1 MNLEDLNFLIKIDF
15 DGAIAEIPKI
25 ESGMKAI
32 KAEVSGL
39 NAVGSLSGLQS
50 AVHAIKEETAGVQ
63 FNLEALTRTF
73 TTAAVAAQ
81 PLALISTKMGVL
93 SSVFGLAAKG
103 ASHLAAAA
111 GLVVN
116 VLKYLYSGIQ
126 LVIWPL
132 QGLVIIPK
140 MIAAAFSMMFSIII
154 APFKILI
161 GMAKLAFGAIMAI
174 VRPVLAVA
182 EAFFRFKLFVM
193 GLSLQIK
200 LLARFMSILPPQ
212 LKVLFVG
219 LIALGAA
226 GRAGALAVRVMS
238 LGIKAVTFAAMAAV
252 NPVRALGV
260 ATMAAVRSVGLLAI
274 RATMAAVSL
283 ARMAVAASV
292 SAMRSLAG
300 MALNAAVAIGNRLVS
315 AVKSGVTGL
324 MALGAAA
331 LAWGVKT
338 AAGAEMSAV
347 VFGTMLKDMGQG
359 AALMRE
365 MNKWA
370 GAPLFDNKGL
380 QDAGRFLL
388 KAGVSADQV
397 TTKLDQLG
405 NIAIATKN
413 PIEDIARI
421 YQRGMTVGKFQTGLI
436 NDMAERGIDIWHGLS
451 EAIGVSVPE
460 VQKMAEAGK
469 IGPAEMNAALEKLT
483 TGTGI
488 YAGAIQNVAQTWSG
502 MMSTIWSNTQL
513 ALGALLGASTEGSKS
528 WLASAIAIT
537 EGWKTSFAAMAPVVA
552 QAFNAIGDAVY
563 SVWSIA
569 SQVFT
574 GIFGSGVSTFG
585 GLLTVGMEWATK
597 FRWFFQ
603 NLGDLARFSFMVMQL
618 AAVTAFNDI
627 GYFFTDKAP
636 AYLQWFQENWRA
648 VFWDAA
654 MIVTTVF
661 KNIGIN
667 IFNAMQEI
675 WDFIKS
681 GGTNSMEFAFTPL
694 LDGFKATV
702 AEMPEIAARGMTA
715 TEQALTDSINGL
727 GANLADNYDQ
737 MMSEAMAGL
746 NVQPVEVELK
756 PSGGATAEGDGT
768 GGTGDQ
774 KRTNFSVGS
783 LERGSE
789 AALNAIYAS
798 QNRDK
803 TPQQQLGVLK
813 KIEGHMAKVANK
825 PEPIVLGAVG

>member
-15 DGAIAEIPKI
+15 DGALAEIPKI

-81 PLALISTKMGVL
+81 PLALISTNMGVL

-126 LVIWPL
+126 MVIWPL

-140 MIAAAFSMMFSIII
+140 MIAAAFSMMFAIII
-154 APFKILI
+154 APFRILI

-200 LLARFMSILPPQ
+200 LFSRFMSILPPQ
-212 LKVLFVG
+212 LKILFVG

-226 GRAGALAVRVMS
+226 GRAGALAVRLTS
-238 LGIKAVTFAAMAAV
+238 LAIKAVTFAAMAAV

-260 ATMAAVRSVGLLAI
+260 AAMAVVKSLAMLAV

-300 MALNAAVAIGNRLVS
+300 MAVNAAVAIGNRLVS
-315 AVKSGVTGL
+315 AIKSGVTGF

-331 LAWGVKT
+331 MAWGVKT

-347 VFGTMLKDMGQG
+347 MFGTMLKDMGQG

-370 GAPLFDNKGL
+370 GAPLFDQKGL

-405 NIAIATKN
+405 AIALVTKN

-436 NDMAERGIDIWHGLS
+436 NDMAERGIDIWHGLA

-460 VQKMAEAGK
+460 VQAMAEAGE

-502 MMSTIWSNTQL
+502 MASTIWSNTQL
-513 ALGALLGASTEGSKS
+513 ALGALLGMSTEGSKS
-528 WLASAIAIT
+528 WMASAVAIT
-537 EGWKTSFAAMAPVVA
+537 EGWKTSFAAMSPVVA
-552 QAFNAIGDAVY
+552 QFVAVIGDAFNTWLSFASFVWTNVY
-563 SVWSIA
+563 GMGEA
-569 SQVFT
+569 
-574 GIFGSGVSTFG
+574 TFSN
-585 GLLTVGMEWATK
+585 LLTVGMEWATK

-636 AYLQWFQENWRA
+636 VYLQWFQENWRA

-675 WDFIKS
+675 WDFIAS

-694 LDGFKATV
+694 LDGFKSTIE
-702 AEMPEIAARGMTA
+702 EMPVIAARGMTE
-715 TEQALTDSINGL
+715 TETALTDSINGL

-737 MMSEAMAGL
+737 MMNEAMAGL
-746 NVQPVEVELK
+746 NVQPVEVQLQ
-756 PSGGATAEGDGT
+756 PSGGAATEGEGT
-768 GGTGDQ
+768 GGTGGQ
-774 KRTNFSVGS
+774 KRTNFAVGS
-783 LERGSE
+783 MERGSE
-789 AALNAIYAS
+789 AALNAIYAA

-825 PEPIVLGAVG
+825 PEPMLQGAVG